1 LLLLLLLRLL
11 LLRLLRLRVDAGV
24 RHRLL
29 LLEGLP
35 TAGAGLLELW
45 LLQLLV
51 RMLLLL
57 GLATT
62 WLLQG
67 GGRASFPL
75 ADPLLH
81 RRLLGLGG
89 LVGRDVRGVRV
100 GTWGVFVPL
109 DRFVGVKAGGWAR
122 VRGFADAGTL
132 APAVSSGAPCRL
144 E

>member
-1 LLLLLLLRLL
+1 MLLLLLRLL
-11 LLRLLRLRVDAGV
+11 LLRLLRPLGLLL
-24 RHRLL
+24 RLL
-29 LLEGLP
+29 RLLRLLP
-35 TAGAGLLELW
+35 TAGAGLLELR
-45 LLQLLV
+45 LLRLLV

-100 GTWGVFVPL
+100 GRRGVFVPL
-109 DRFVGVKAGGWAR
+109 DRFVGVEAGGRAR
-122 VRGFADAGTL
+122 V
-132 APAVSSGAPCRL
+132 
-144 E
+144 